1 MKQPKL
7 QKALSMLLACVLVFS
22 VASVSFAAA
31 EEKTPVIVVSG
42 MGSRDMTVHD
52 TGKRAFPP
60 ATDNILKGVFLGL
73 GPILSAILFGKG
85 ILFDKYGADA
95 IYGMLGD
102 LACDEDGKSVKQIDS
117 VLFPD
122 SVDHYR
128 DVFTKEDK
136 NECGFVRAVADAHG
150 WENTYFF
157 NYDWRMSPI
166 DIAKDLADMVKFV
179 KEKHGAQKVSLFAM
193 SMGGNV
199 LSAYLS
205 QYGANDIKT
214 AVYASTAFLG
224 VEMVSNLLAGKLF
237 LNTDALLTYFVPFLQ
252 MADLPVLAKAF
263 DLADKAAEK
272 DGMDT
277 VNAILARTVKAIKDP
292 MYQKIFKTTFA
303 RFPGVW
309 SFVPA
314 AEYEACKAYSKTY
327 TTLSDAFWQKADA
340 MAAIQKNTKTLIEKA
355 QQGGTNVYIIGA
367 YGFAGIPVSGA
378 YVNHTDT
385 LIDTHLMSG
394 NCVVAPY
401 GKTLLDVGYTTG
413 SGCGNKSHYHIS
425 TDNVIDASVGLLPEH
440 TWLIKGMGH
449 VEFAYGTGASALG
462 VWLATSETPVTVH
475 SDARYPQFTELNRA
489 TGNLVSLTQN
499 VTVPAGNDVPAKEGF
514 FQKVQAFL
522 RSLMLRMLSV
532 FG

>member
-1 MKQPKL
+1 MKHRHL
-7 QKALSMLLACVLVFS
+7 QKVVSVLLALALVFCC
-22 VASVSFAAA
+22 ASASFAAA
-31 EEKTPVIVVSG
+31 EDKTPVIVVSG

-52 TGKRAFPP
+52 SGKRAFPP
-60 ATDNILKGVFLGL
+60 ATDNIVKGVFLGL
-73 GPILSAILFGKG
+73 GPILSAILFGNG
-85 ILFDKYGADA
+85 VLFDKYGADA

-128 DVFTKEDK
+128 AEFEAEDK
-136 NECGFVRAVADAHG
+136 NELGFVRAVADAHG

-157 NYDWRMSPI
+157 NYDWRMSPL
-166 DIAKDLADMVKFV
+166 DIAKDLADMVAFV
-179 KEKHGAQKVSLFAM
+179 KQKHGADRVSLFAM

-199 LSAYLS
+199 LSAYLYR
-205 QYGANDIKT
+205 YGSADVKT

-252 MADLPVLAKAF
+252 MADLPVLAKIF

-277 VNAILARTVKAIKDP
+277 VNAIMARTVKAIKDP
-292 MYQKIFKTTFA
+292 LYQKIFKTTFA

-309 SFVPA
+309 SFVPVA
-314 AEYEACKAYSKTY
+314 DYEACKENSKTY
-327 TTLSDAFWQKADA
+327 TTLSDAFWAKADEMHA
-340 MAAIQKNTKTLIEKA
+340 VQMHTQAIIDKA
-355 QQGGTNVYIIGA
+355 QRAGTNVYIIGA
-367 YGFAGIPVSGA
+367 YGFAGIPVSEA
-378 YVNHTDT
+378 YCNHTDT

-394 NCVVAPY
+394 NCAVAPY
-401 GKTLLDVGYTTG
+401 GKTLSDVGYTTG
-413 SGCGNKSHYHIS
+413 GGCGNKSHYHIS
-425 TDNVIDASVGLLPEH
+425 TDNVVDASVGLLPEH
-440 TWLIKGMGH
+440 TWLICGMGH

-462 VWLATSETPVTVH
+462 VWLVTNSDPVTVH
-475 SDARYPQFTELNRA
+475 TDARYPQFTLLDRS
-489 TGNLVSLTQN
+489 TGKLVSLTQN
-499 VTVPAGNDVPAKEGF
+499 VTIPAEETAPEQESF
-514 FQKVQAFL
+514 FQRVASFF
-522 RSLMLRMLSV
+522 RNLMLRLLAV

>member
-1 MKQPKL
+1 MKHHSL
-7 QKALSMLLACVLVFS
+7 QKALSVLLALVLVFS
-22 VASVSFAAA
+22 CVSVSFAAA
-31 EEKTPVIVVSG
+31 EDQTPVIVVSG

-60 ATDNILKGVFLGL
+60 ATDNIVKGIFLGL
-73 GPILSAILFGKG
+73 GPILSAILFGNG
-85 ILFDKYGADA
+85 ALFDKYGADA

-128 DVFTKEDK
+128 AEFEAENK
-136 NECGFVRAVADAHG
+136 NELGFVRAVADKHG

-166 DIAKDLADMVKFV
+166 DIAKDLADMIAFV
-179 KEKHGAQKVSLFAM
+179 KEKHGANKVSLFAM

-199 LSAYLS
+199 LSAYLY
-205 QYGANDIKT
+205 QYGADDVKT

-252 MADLPVLAKAF
+252 SVELPVLAKIF

-277 VNAILARTVKAIKDP
+277 VNAILARTVQAIKDP
-292 MYQKIFKTTFA
+292 LYQKIFKTTFA

-309 SFVPA
+309 SFVPVDA
-314 AEYEACKAYSKTY
+314 YDACKQASKSY
-327 TTLSDAFWQKADA
+327 TTLSDAFWTKADK
-340 MAAIQKNTKTLIEKA
+340 MHDVQVNTKAMIDKA
-355 QQGGTNVYIIGA
+355 QKGGTNVYIIGA
-367 YGFAGIPVSGA
+367 YGFAGIPVSEG
-378 YVNHTDT
+378 YTNHTDT

-394 NCVVAPY
+394 NCAVAPY
-401 GKTLLDVGYTTG
+401 GKTLADIGYTTG
-413 SGCGNKSHYHIS
+413 GGCGNKSHYHIS
-425 TDNVIDASVGLLPEH
+425 ADNVIDASVGLLPEH
-440 TWLIKGMGH
+440 TWLIRDMGH
-449 VEFAYGTGASALG
+449 VEFPYGTGASELG
-462 VWLATSETPVTVH
+462 VWLVTNSAPVTVQ
-475 SDARYPQFTELNRA
+475 SDARYPQFTSLDRA
-489 TGNLVSLTQN
+489 TGKLVSLTQN
-499 VTVPAGNDVPAKEGF
+499 VTIPAGEETPAKDGF
-514 FQKVQAFL
+514 FEKVLSFF
-522 RSLMLRMLSV
+522 RSLLLRLLAF